1 MEEAVGEKRSAGGT
15 ESQSE
20 LQDKKKQ
27 KKKSFSSS
35 NKSKQI
41 LTEAGF

>member
-20 LQDKKKQ
+20 LQEKKN

-41 LTEAGF
+41 LTEASF

>member
-1 MEEAVGEKRSAGGT
+1 MGEKRSAGGI

-20 LQDKKKQ
+20 LQEKKKQ
-27 KKKSFSSS
+27 KKSFSSS

-41 LTEAGF
+41 

>member
-20 LQDKKKQ
+20 LQEKKTKKKFL
-27 KKKSFSSS
+27 K
-35 NKSKQI
+35 
-41 LTEAGF
+41 

>member
-20 LQDKKKQ
+20 LEEKKKQ
-27 KKKSFSSS
+27 KKKFL
-35 NKSKQI
+35 K
-41 LTEAGF
+41 